1 MRRQTLIALGV
12 AIILGLIAV
21 FLANTY
27 LTSREKQLASSPEGM
42 VRVAV
47 AALPLSFGADVTPDK
62 VKFVN
67 YPADSLPPGTYQSMA
82 LLLPEG
88 KPRVALRPILINQP
102 LLAGD
107 LSGEG
112 QNASIAAL
120 LPDGMR
126 AATVSINDVSGVA
139 GFVKPNDT
147 VDVLIT
153 RQPIGGDGSGNGR
166 QVTDVLLQNIR
177 VIAMD
182 QRANNA
188 NGQAIVSR
196 TATLELTPVDAQK
209 VALGQQLGQLS
220 LVLRKPGEE
229 QNIPSVETV
238 SLDDLRYSYYGSK
251 APSVGEG
258 ASTGATRAAAT
269 PPAVRQARIARITQ
283 RRPAPVRVVAP
294 PPPSTSTV
302 AVTGGL
308 KPVHM
313 RWGVMIARIT
323 GAALGAAIAVT
334 AAIALPSPAAAQI
347 QRQRRQ

>member
-12 AIILGLIAV
+12 AIILGLVAV
-21 FLANTY
+21 FLANSY
-27 LTSREKQLASSPEGM
+27 LSGRERQLASSPEGM

-47 AALPLSFGADVTPDK
+47 AALPLAYGTEITPDK

-67 YPADSLPPGTYQSMA
+67 YPGSSLPPGTYKTVA
-82 LLLPEG
+82 ELLPQG
-88 KPRVALRPILINQP
+88 KRRVVLRPIQVNQP
-102 LLAGD
+102 LLAAD

-126 AATVSINDVSGVA
+126 AATVRINDVSGVA

-153 RQPIGGDGSGNGR
+153 RQAINGGDQ

-182 QRANNA
+182 QAA
-188 NGQAIVSR
+188 SSNGQPVVSR

-229 QNIPSVETV
+229 QNIPQVETV
-238 SLDDLRYSYYGSK
+238 SLNDLRYSYYSGQRPP
-251 APSVGEG
+251 AG
-258 ASTGATRAAAT
+258 AGAAVKPAAAAL
-269 PPAVRQARIARITQ
+269 PPAVRQQRIARMTQ
-283 RRPAPVRVVAP
+283 PRRAPVRRAAAP
-294 PPPSTSTV
+294 AGPSTSTV
-302 AVTGGL
+302 IVTRGTQASTYEVGGL
-308 KPVHM
+308 
-313 RWGVMIARIT
+313 
-323 GAALGAAIAVT
+323 
-334 AAIALPSPAAAQI
+334 
-347 QRQRRQ
+347 

>member
-12 AIILGLIAV
+12 AVILGLIAV
-21 FLANTY
+21 FLANSY
-27 LTSREKQLASSPEGM
+27 LTGRERQLASSPEGM

-47 AALPLSFGADVTPDK
+47 AALPLGYGTDLTPDK

-67 YPADSLPPGTYQSMA
+67 YPQASLPPGTYKTMA
-82 LLLPEG
+82 ELLPEG
-88 KPRVALRPILINQP
+88 KRRVVLRPVQVNQP
-102 LLAGD
+102 LLAAD

-126 AATVSINDVSGVA
+126 AATVRINDVSGVA

-153 RQPIGGDGSGNGR
+153 RQATGSPE

-182 QRANNA
+182 QAA
-188 NGQAIVSR
+188 ASDGQPVVSR

-229 QNIPSVETV
+229 QNIPNIETV
-238 SLDDLRYSYYGSK
+238 SLDDLRYSYYGSQPPPT
-251 APSVGEG
+251 AG
-258 ASTGATRAAAT
+258 AKPAAAAT
-269 PPAVRQARIARITQ
+269 PPAVRQQRIARLTQ
-283 RRPAPVRVVAP
+283 PRRAVVRPVVPVG
-294 PPPSTSTV
+294 PSTSTV
-302 AVTGGL
+302 IVTRGTQASTYEVGGL
-308 KPVHM
+308 
-313 RWGVMIARIT
+313 
-323 GAALGAAIAVT
+323 
-334 AAIALPSPAAAQI
+334 
-347 QRQRRQ
+347 

>member
-27 LTSREKQLASSPEGM
+27 LTSRERQLANSPEGM
-42 VRVAV
+42 IRVAV
-47 AALPLSFGADVTPDK
+47 AALPLAYGAELTPDK

-67 YPADSLPPGTYQSMA
+67 YPQASLPPGTFKTIA
-82 LLLPEG
+82 ELLPQG
-88 KPRVALRPILINQP
+88 KRRVALRPIQINQP
-102 LLAGD
+102 LLAAD

-126 AATVSINDVSGVA
+126 AASVSINDVSGVA

-153 RQPIGGDGSGNGR
+153 RQPIGNDGAAQGR

-182 QRANNA
+182 QAA
-188 NGQAIVSR
+188 SSNGQPSVSR
-196 TATLELTPVDAQK
+196 VATLELTPVDAQK
-209 VALGQQLGQLS
+209 IALGQQLGSLS

-229 QNIPSVETV
+229 QNIPQVETV
-238 SLDDLRYSYYGSK
+238 SLDDLRYSYYSGQR
-251 APSVGEG
+251 PSP
-258 ASTGATRAAAT
+258 GATDPTRNAALSP
-269 PPAVRQARIARITQ
+269 PPAVRQARIARLSQ
-283 RRPAPVRVVAP
+283 PRRAPAPRVTVPVA
-294 PPPSTSTV
+294 PSTSSV
-302 AVTGGL
+302 DVTRGTQTSTYEVGGYG
-308 KPVHM
+308 
-313 RWGVMIARIT
+313 R
-323 GAALGAAIAVT
+323 
-334 AAIALPSPAAAQI
+334 
-347 QRQRRQ
+347 